1 MTTTEKGKVTVMH
14 TGLKD
19 LMNAELL
26 RALALRTRRGQA
38 RRVHEGRIPGGHS
51 YGYQIANHIE
61 GNELKR
67 GLREID
73 PEQANIIRTIYQL
86 YADGLSTR
94 AIAALL
100 NDHGT
105 PAPRGGQ
112 WTASSING
120 HRKRRNGVLNNELYR
135 GLIIYNR
142 QRFVRDP
149 ESGKRVAHTNPE
161 KDWIVGNAPEL
172 RIIDDKLWR
181 RVQLRRRGGHDRR
194 TKPGPH
200 APRPLSGLIKCGV
213 CGATMTIIARGRY
226 GCSRRRG
233 SGTCTNSRRIA
244 AAELELRVAEQLIT
258 STAECGD
265 WLAFAEQITTKS
277 NERKTVLSHHIA
289 KNRRAITQLL
299 KTIDRDTA
307 ALNSQLRIAELE
319 YDTAIH
325 EREFKSLNIPAGPVP
340 VDKPHQASLAHLDG
354 RRPHQTPQRRALDP
368 SPTVSPGTRRAETCS
383 HDPDNLMAVR
393 RAPPL

>member
-1 MTTTEKGKVTVMH
+1 MVHAGVSKRVVNNFWRDQPF
-14 TGLKD
+14 D
-19 LMNAELL
+19 LAIE
-26 RALALRTRRGQA
+26 
-38 RRVHEGRIPGGHS
+38 S
-51 YGYQIANHIE
+51 DE
-61 GNELKR
+61 GNC
-67 GLREID
+67 
-73 PEQANIIRTIYQL
+73 
-86 YADGLSTR
+86 
-94 AIAALL
+94 
-100 NDHGT
+100 
-105 PAPRGGQ
+105 
-112 WTASSING
+112 
-120 HRKRRNGVLNNELYR
+120 
-135 GLIIYNR
+135 
-142 QRFVRDP
+142 
-149 ESGKRVAHTNPE
+149 
-161 KDWIVGNAPEL
+161 
-172 RIIDDKLWR
+172 
-181 RVQLRRRGGHDRR
+181 RR

-340 VDKPHQASLAHLDG
+340 VDMDG
-354 RRPHQTPQRRALDP
+354 LGRSRRRRDRR
-368 SPTVSPGTRRAETCS
+368 TRRTLFC
-383 HDPDNLMAVR
+383 PGCVGTFGLLIT
-393 RAPPL
+393 PPSTKEQPK